1 MAYTVE
7 FARSARRELERLPGQ
22 AADRVLEVIRR
33 MQEEPRPHRNRK
45 LVGEEATYRIRVGEY
60 RVIHEIDDAAG
71 TVLITR
77 VRHRREAYQ

>member
-1 MAYTVE
+1 MAYSVE

-22 AADRVLEVIRR
+22 AADRVLEAIRR
-33 MQEEPRPHRNRK
+33 MQEEPRPHGNRK

-60 RVIHEIDDAAG
+60 RVIYEIDDAAQA
-71 TVLITR
+71 VLITR